1 MIDLSAFGPARIDTD
16 EWRDTPIRH
25 RFVHGGF
32 EGTDTRFSLYLPPP
46 ERYEGRLIQ
55 WLEGGS
61 AGHERTIENGGALTD
76 HALEQAF
83 ALGAF
88 VVESNQG
95 HLADE
100 PSRPKAE
107 GSVLSYVA
115 SVATARHSRV
125 IAEEMY
131 GAAPHHAYVY
141 GVSGGGLRSIVCL
154 ERGEGTWDGAV
165 PCAIPHSGMFYGL
178 TEHTARTLGTAV
190 DSVVDA
196 MDVGGNND
204 PFAGLDVDQRTTLA
218 DLYRA
223 GFPRGAE
230 FMLRPGYAPIGY
242 GMTTLYAHDP
252 GYFDAFWSEPGYA
265 GHDRPDLLTPMR
277 LEIETSVAAVLTPRE
292 LFPPG
297 TPSDMVERFA
307 AMFGGLDAPVAAM
320 FDGLSEEDSTKLLG
334 ATLRFTSG
342 AGAGRLLYAA
352 MVVGPVV
359 VGSSYSFGETFEGV
373 VPGDRVVIDNAHNI
387 AFRFAYRHEATV
399 EEERFGEVHPE
410 WRHLT
415 VDGVPVYPQR
425 RPAWTFDTT
434 FASELYLHHFT
445 GKMLLVQNAMDGTNL
460 PSHGHNYATRV
471 RAAQP
476 DADDVFRLYWTDH
489 AAHGPASFY
498 PPGDPPV
505 VTTRV
510 IDYGG
515 LLGQALADLI
525 AWVEEGI
532 EPPLST
538 RYTWGDDGLLS
549 LAPEAHDR
557 GGLQPVV
564 TLAADGDERA
574 EVACGHPVNFDVTA
588 EAPPGTGSI
597 VAMEWDFAGTGLW
610 EVREDDIDGSSASV
624 ERSRKHS
631 YDTPGTYFPAVRV
644 WSSRRGDVS
653 DPLFR
658 VANLGRVRVVVDS
671 R

>member
-1 MIDLSAFGPARIDTD
+1 MIDLSRFGAAYIDID
-16 EWRDTPIRH
+16 EWREAPVRH

-32 EGTDTRFSLYLPPP
+32 ADTDTRFSLYFPP
-46 ERYEGRLIQ
+46 ESRFGGRFIQ

-61 AGHERTIENGGALTD
+61 AGHERTIENGGALTGN
-76 HALEQAF
+76 ALEQAF
-83 ALGAF
+83 ALGAYL
-88 VVESNQG
+88 VESNQG

-100 PSRPKAE
+100 PSRPKPQGAI
-107 GSVLSYVA
+107 LSYLA
-115 SVATARHSRV
+115 SVATARHSRL
-125 IAEEMY
+125 IAAEMY
-131 GAAPHHAYVY
+131 GDEPHHGYVY
-141 GVSGGGLRSIVCL
+141 GVSGGGLRAIVCL

-178 TEHTARTLGTAV
+178 TEHAARTLGGAV
-190 DSVVDA
+190 DSVIDA
-196 MDVGGNND
+196 MDVGGD
-204 PFAGLDVDQRTTLA
+204 GEPFAGLDVDQREALA

-252 GYFDAFWSEPGYA
+252 GYFDAFWTEPGYV
-265 GHDRPDLLTPMR
+265 GYDRPEVVAPMR
-277 LEIETSVAAVLTPRE
+277 IQTEATVAAVLTPRE

-307 AMFGGLDAPVAAM
+307 AMFGGLDVPVAAM
-320 FDGLSEEDSTKLLG
+320 FEDPEDLEERKLLG

-342 AGAGRLLYAA
+342 AANGRLLYAA
-352 MVVGPVV
+352 MVLGAVV
-359 VGSSYSFGETFEGV
+359 VGSSYAFGETFEGV
-373 VPGDRVVIDNAHNI
+373 VPGDRVLIDNAHSI
-387 AFRFAYRHEATV
+387 AFRFAYRHEITV
-399 EEERFGEVHPE
+399 EEDRFGDVHPE

-415 VDGVPVYPQR
+415 VDGIAVYPQR
-425 RPAWTFDTT
+425 RPAWTFETT
-434 FASELYLHHFT
+434 FASELYLHQFA
-445 GKMLLVQNAMDGTNL
+445 GKMLLVQNALDGTNL

-471 RAAQP
+471 RDART

-510 IDYGG
+510 VDYGG

-525 AWVEEGI
+525 AWVEDGV
-532 EPPLST
+532 EPPPST
-538 RYTWGDDGLLS
+538 NYSWSRDGCLTLDPN
-549 LAPEAHDR
+549 AAER

-564 TLAADGDERA
+564 ELTGDGSDRA
-574 EVACGHPVNFDVTA
+574 VIAPGEPVNFEVVA
-588 EAPPGTGSI
+588 EVPPGAGSI
-597 VAMEWDFAGTGLW
+597 VAIEWDFEGTGAW
-610 EVREDDIDGSSASV
+610 DVSNDDVDGTATCV

-631 YDTPGTYFPAVRV
+631 YRQPGTYFPAVRV
-644 WSSRRGDVS
+644 WSSRSGDVS
-653 DPLFR
+653 AQLFR
-658 VANLGRVRVVVDS
+658 IANLGRARVVVS
-671 R
+671 ST